1 MIRYAAMGHQGAV
14 LAHNRVDRSGV
25 YKRALSTSTRPSY
38 LQDSSDGSH
47 SGRGKPAEMARS
59 SSSGGTEAA
68 QHTETHPNMA
78 CKRTASR
85 FYTRQVPN
93 MACKRNASRLHG
105 GDQHVHVHAH
115 VHMHVHGLDG
125 ITASATQGRAAPV
138 SGEQT
143 PRVVTKD
150 PPLAPPRWG
159 GNDPSIV
166 AAHGVVIHGRGVVK
180 LVSDVTSC
188 DPARRMRP
196 RPATFHRPRRGAID
210 PGASDLL
217 SAAESPSRVRRPP
230 WSIAHRRRS
239 RTQRGSGKRGAWGTR
254 RGRGTGGAAG
264 GAAGG

>member
-1 MIRYAAMGHQGAV
+1 LPLPPPCEVSVQLSRVSYVSPGRSSSTPSGGSQRRLQASAVYIHPPILPRGCVRMIRYAAMGHQGAV

-115 VHMHVHGLDG
+115 AHMHVHGLDG

-138 SGEQT
+138 S
-143 PRVVTKD
+143 RRAD
-150 PPLAPPRWG
+150 
-159 GNDPSIV
+159 
-166 AAHGVVIHGRGVVK
+166 AA
-180 LVSDVTSC
+180 
-188 DPARRMRP
+188 
-196 RPATFHRPRRGAID
+196 
-210 PGASDLL
+210 
-217 SAAESPSRVRRPP
+217 SRDQRPP
-230 WSIAHRRRS
+230 PCTA
-239 RTQRGSGKRGAWGTR
+239 
-254 RGRGTGGAAG
+254 
-264 GAAGG
+264 